1 MALLLLDAYIWTI
14 FSRNYPTLRLI
25 SDITGN
31 VKLAL
36 QIAVFAVFGRVLQ
49 KISRH
54 SVLNNHGSTFGHYYD
69 YFQSLSPFDSL
80 F

>member
-1 MALLLLDAYIWTI
+1 MALLLLDAYILTI
-14 FSRNYPTLRLI
+14 FSRNYPPLRLI

-31 VKLAL
+31 VQLAL

-49 KISRH
+49 KIIRH
-54 SVLNNHGSTFGHYYD
+54 SVWNHHESTFGNYYD
-69 YFQSLSPFDSL
+69 YFPRLSHFESL